1 MYVESEDFRNVWVL
15 AHEWAGYHPE
25 KTESDNLPIQ
35 VKLNLQ
41 RLATSILNNSLRAQT
56 KKVSIFTDDLLFT
69 FLFEAKHFFRL
80 LYCKWGKSFNK
91 NYLQSIYVKRPNFL
105 EWCEKEKLPYTDFWI
120 LTQVVENQKVNNR
133 PKDEIED
140 KAVCRAIA
148 KVYWDIDPN
157 IHPSHMVNSKA
168 IRLLGN
174 GNQYKDEK
182 KTIKTWIADLDP
194 QKDTRK
200 TGRPEAK
207 MYKINLETGG
217 LPELY

>member
-1 MYVESEDFRNVWVL
+1 MYVESEDFRSVWAL
-15 AHEWAGYHPE
+15 AHEWAGYHSDKSEPE
-25 KTESDNLPIQ
+25 NLPVQ

-41 RLATSILNNSLRAQT
+41 RLATSILNSSLRSQT
-56 KKVSIFTDDLLFT
+56 KKVIIFADDSLFT
-69 FLFEAKHFFRL
+69 ILFDAKHFFKL

-91 NYLQSIYVKRPNFL
+91 NYLQTIYVKRPHFL

-120 LTQVVENQKVNNR
+120 LTQVTDNQKVNNR
-133 PKDEIED
+133 PKNEIED

-174 GNQYKDEK
+174 GNQYKDD

-207 MYKINLETGG
+207 IYKINLETGG
-217 LPELY
+217 LPE